1 MKSTNVISSISY
13 SKGGI
18 VSKIIFK
25 GDKNQVTLFSMA
37 AGTDISEHTS
47 TKEGYVYVLEG
58 KGIFNLEGKDIV
70 MKAGEMIYLTKN
82 AKHSLKAEKDT
93 SYLLFLTQ

>member
-1 MKSTNVISSISY
+1 MNVINSISY

-25 GDKNQVTLFSMA
+25 GEKNHVTLFCMA

-47 TKEGYVYVLEG
+47 TKECYLYVLEG
-58 KGIFNLEGKDIV
+58 KGIFNLSGKDIT
-70 MKAGEMIYLTKN
+70 MKAGEIIHITKN
-82 AKHSLKAEKDT
+82 MKHSLKAEKNT
-93 SYLLFLTQ
+93 SYLLVLTE

>member
-1 MKSTNVISSISY
+1 MTNMNIIDSISY

-25 GDKNQVTLFSMA
+25 GDKNQVTLFCMA

-47 TKEGYVYVLEG
+47 TKEGYLYVLEG
-58 KGIFNLEGKDIV
+58 KGIFNLEGKGIP
-70 MKAGEMIYLTKN
+70 MKAGAIIHITKN

>member
-1 MKSTNVISSISY
+1 MANANVIDLISY

-25 GDKNQVTLFSMA
+25 GGKNQVTLFCMA

-47 TKEGYVYVLEG
+47 TKEGYLYVLEG
-58 KGIFNLEGKDIV
+58 QGTFNLSGKDIQ
-70 MKAGEMIYLTKN
+70 MKAGVIINITKN
-82 AKHSLKAEKDT
+82 AKHSLKAEKNT
-93 SYLLFLTQ
+93 SYLLFLTE